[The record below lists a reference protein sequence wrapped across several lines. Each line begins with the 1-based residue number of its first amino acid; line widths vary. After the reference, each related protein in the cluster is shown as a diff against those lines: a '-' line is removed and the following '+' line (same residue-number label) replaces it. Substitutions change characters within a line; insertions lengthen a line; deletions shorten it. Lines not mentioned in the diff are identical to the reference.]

1 MKQLNVIGQTISK
14 THLKIEKYNDG
25 DCIFVKDLITNE
37 VIEIRFYGIDAPE
50 LTLCK
55 KLKQDELETS
65 VSGRLL
71 IELGYKSLEFLKTL
85 VQINDPVTLI
95 QERDNTKDKY
105 GRTLGYLILKD
116 GRIINEEMIK
126 FGFAKA
132 YNKIHCNQLP
142 LYQELNLKA
151 KSEGLGLYSYVKNF

>member
-25 DCIFVKDLITNE
+25 DGIFVKNLITNE

-50 LTLCK
+50 LTPCK

-71 IELGYKSLEFLKTL
+71 IELGYKSLEFLIYKNIHL
-85 VQINDPVTLI
+85 SLPISFICLLLLI
-95 QERDNTKDKY
+95 I
-105 GRTLGYLILKD
+105 ILKKN
-116 GRIINEEMIK
+116 GTNY
-126 FGFAKA
+126 F
-132 YNKIHCNQLP
+132 
-142 LYQELNLKA
+142 
-151 KSEGLGLYSYVKNF
+151 KNF